1 MNRSPIQ
8 YHGYCGGAKAVQYG
22 ANTALIHGIQL
33 CMHYS
38 QFKELEMKGKQ
49 VNYPITIIA
58 VLMQFSFKCNF
69 YNQQI
74 GVVRVNH
81 NIKFGI
87 QLEILRIIIIPL
99 ACSIASY

>member
-1 MNRSPIQ
+1 
-8 YHGYCGGAKAVQYG
+8 
-22 ANTALIHGIQL
+22 
-33 CMHYS
+33 
-38 QFKELEMKGKQ
+38 
-49 VNYPITIIA
+49 
-58 VLMQFSFKCNF
+58 MQFSFKCNF